1 MDAERAFKAA
11 LNHYRKG
18 QHLLNI
24 REIIPQEE
32 QALRFSRAGAHFAA
46 GGLAMALA
54 RAQVELNVYAEDE
67 DEYEDDDDEDERR

>member
-32 QALRFSRAGAHFAA
+32 QALRFPAGAHFAA